1 MIAKLIV
8 RFMNNFLNAIGLLIV
23 VGGTIFGGYMA
34 NESGF
39 NILLGLLIGFV
50 ASFLFMVLTCGVA
63 FLALEINN
71 NLVRIHKSIK
81 K

>member
-1 MIAKLIV
+1 MIAKHII
-8 RFMNNFLNAIGLLIV
+8 RFMNFFLNAIGFLIV

-34 NESGF
+34 DESGF

-71 NLVRIHKSIK
+71 NLVRILKSINK
-81 K
+81 